1 VGREGRRKKD
11 NAETQ
16 RTLRS
21 AEADVGVFKA
31 TSLHEGKGGYETV
44 ERGGIG
50 EELDFQDYWE
60 D

>member
-1 VGREGRRKKD
+1 M
-11 NAETQ
+11 
-16 RTLRS
+16 
-21 AEADVGVFKA
+21 GVFEA

-50 EELDFQDYWE
+50 EELDLQDYWE